1 MKFKDIVNEIAWK
14 CRDGMPNF
22 KRADDVKLLKNQLIK
37 EGWSSEAIYALLDN
51 LNLIEDDKWWT
62 KLSPEQQAQYIKD
75 HPKSQ
80 KAQDAKRKE
89 KDVEPKNPVDKEE
102 EELSVDYHDELES
115 EHKNPLVEKQIKEA
129 EARLEDKSNTL
140 DSTEVTERIKSTK
153 TNVDDVTSSIGV
165 ELRLGDKRA
174 NINKTNIVD
183 VIFKPNRQFNFH
195 YEVPEMQRV
204 SSLEKLA
211 EDLKSKG
218 WTDIDHN
225 SKRVIAYSP
234 DGKKYVIHSKPDK
247 TKSKKQIGEST
258 AYEGVVALAYAI
270 ADSDYTEEE
279 LGTIIETL
287 VSERKF
293 VTKGGVSVDTLSLR
307 ADAGEFFSNPENT
320 EKLKEQ
326 LKAILLNPKLA
337 VEMAAAKD
345 LLNKGDFPEGTK
357 LRVDC
362 EGGADTDEFRAD
374 IVIYAETPDG
384 EKIALIGSSVKD
396 GSSVQLGQLGP
407 VKAVKA
413 IESTEP
419 GSDERRQ
426 ALIDGKYEQQ
436 IQKLPE
442 SMRNA
447 YRERIVQLDN
457 PEQIHQAM
465 LDGVLDAA
473 DENPTA
479 LYEFMTFNLVG
490 TNPPKGLQAFLY
502 QNAGKLSKV
511 PLPDSEEGK
520 EILTKIQK
528 LYKSDRIR
536 KSEDPKKGSF
546 LMYVDKDGKEH
557 PIMKTR
563 TKKTRDGKIER
574 TYIEK
579 GGANSVLFKL
589 LEGELD

>member
-1 MKFKDIVNEIAWK
+1 
-14 CRDGMPNF
+14 MPNF
-22 KRADDVKLLKNQLIK
+22 NRADDVMLLKNQLIK
-37 EGWSSEAIYALLDN
+37 EGWSLEAIYSLLDN
-51 LNLIEDDKWWT
+51 LGLTEDDKWWT

-75 HPKSQ
+75 HPNSE
-80 KAQDAKRKE
+80 KALDAKRKE
-89 KDVEPKNPVDKEE
+89 KGEEPKEPVDKEE

-115 EHKNPLVEKQIKEA
+115 EHKNPMVEKQIKEA

-140 DSTEVTERIKSTK
+140 DSTKVTERIKSTK

-195 YEVPEMQRV
+195 YEVPEMQRG

-218 WTDIDHN
+218 WTDIEYN
-225 SKRVIAYSP
+225 SKRIIAYSP

-247 TKSKKQIGEST
+247 TKSKKQIGEAT

-287 VSERKF
+287 VNDRKF

-307 ADAGEFFSNPENT
+307 ADAAEFFSNPENT

-326 LKAILLNPKLA
+326 LKAILSNPKLA

-413 IESTEP
+413 IEATEP

-426 ALIDGKYEQQ
+426 ALIDGGYEQQ

-442 SMRNA
+442 SMRDA
-447 YRERIVQLDN
+447 YRERIVQLDD

-473 DENPTA
+473 DEDPTA

-490 TNPPKGLQAFLY
+490 TNPPEGLQAFLY

-528 LYKSDRIR
+528 LYKSGRIR

-546 LMYVDKDGKEH
+546 LMFVDKDGKEH

-589 LEGELD
+589 LEGELG

>member
-1 MKFKDIVNEIAWK
+1 
-14 CRDGMPNF
+14 
-22 KRADDVKLLKNQLIK
+22 
-37 EGWSSEAIYALLDN
+37 
-51 LNLIEDDKWWT
+51 
-62 KLSPEQQAQYIKD
+62 
-75 HPKSQ
+75 
-80 KAQDAKRKE
+80 
-89 KDVEPKNPVDKEE
+89 
-102 EELSVDYHDELES
+102 
-115 EHKNPLVEKQIKEA
+115 
-129 EARLEDKSNTL
+129 
-140 DSTEVTERIKSTK
+140 
-153 TNVDDVTSSIGV
+153 
-165 ELRLGDKRA
+165 
-174 NINKTNIVD
+174 
-183 VIFKPNRQFNFH
+183 
-195 YEVPEMQRV
+195 
-204 SSLEKLA
+204 
-211 EDLKSKG
+211 
-218 WTDIDHN
+218 
-225 SKRVIAYSP
+225 
-234 DGKKYVIHSKPDK
+234 
-247 TKSKKQIGEST
+247 
-258 AYEGVVALAYAI
+258 
-270 ADSDYTEEE
+270 
-279 LGTIIETL
+279 
-287 VSERKF
+287 
-293 VTKGGVSVDTLSLR
+293 
-307 ADAGEFFSNPENT
+307 
-320 EKLKEQ
+320 
-326 LKAILLNPKLA
+326 
-337 VEMAAAKD
+337 MAAAKD

-413 IESTEP
+413 IEATEP

-426 ALIDGKYEQQ
+426 ALIDGGYEQQ

-442 SMRNA
+442 SMRDA
-447 YRERIVQLDN
+447 YRERIVQLDD

-473 DENPTA
+473 DEDPTA

-490 TNPPKGLQAFLY
+490 TNPPEGLQAFLY

-528 LYKSDRIR
+528 LYKSGRIR

-546 LMYVDKDGKEH
+546 LMFVDKDGKEH

-589 LEGELD
+589 LEGELG